1 MRYTVVLLALAFF
14 LFLSALS
21 AKGGEAAAVHG
32 CASLPPPAV
41 SSALPP
47 PLRPHAILLNE
58 VLTWPASSWNCSSAS
73 LTTPNRDA
81 WVELYNPLNQPV
93 DLYAV
98 HAALDT
104 GPQTPL
110 FLLPLSS
117 VLPAHGFLVVF
128 PDSQFF
134 FPNVPF
140 TLRLLFNGS
149 AVIDEVNVPLL
160 NSDESFARISDG
172 APVWH
177 STTDPTPGSSNA
189 PSLQPSPPPTSKAAS
204 PTASSSSSQRTRSG
218 GTAASSSQATPTP
231 AITGTQPAWDTLRLP
246 SSAATATGTATGT
259 SDADRSALSSLS
271 SSSSMTPQEE
281 ESTSGA
287 GFVHL
292 VVVAGLALALVA
304 SCFWCWRLFR
314 SPPRTGG

>member
-1 MRYTVVLLALAFF
+1 MRYTVVLLTLAFF

-21 AKGGEAAAVHG
+21 AKGGEAATVHG
-32 CASLPPPAV
+32 CASPLPPVV
-41 SSALPP
+41 SGALPP
-47 PLRPHAILLNE
+47 PLRTHAILLNE
-58 VLTWPASSWNCSSAS
+58 VLTRPASSWNCSTAS
-73 LTTPNRDA
+73 MTTQNRDA
-81 WVELYNPLNQPV
+81 WVELYNPLDQPV

-104 GPQTPL
+104 GPQTPP

-117 VLPAHGFLVVF
+117 ALPAHGFLVVF

-134 FPNVPF
+134 FPNAPF

-149 AVIDEVNVPLL
+149 VLIDEVNVPLL
-160 NSDESFARISDG
+160 NSDESFARTSDG

-177 STTDPTPGSSNA
+177 STTAPTLGSSNA
-189 PSLQPSPPPTSKAAS
+189 PSLQSSPPSTPKTAS
-204 PTASSSSSQRTRSG
+204 PTASSSASQRTRPG
-218 GTAASSSQATPTP
+218 GETAASSSQATPTP

-246 SSAATATGTATGT
+246 SSSATATGL
-259 SDADRSALSSLS
+259 SDANRPALS
-271 SSSSMTPQEE
+271 SSSSSSTLPPQEA
-281 ESTSGA
+281 ESSSGA

-292 VVVAGLALALVA
+292 AVVAGLVLALAA